1 MAPRTVRIRIQDAL
15 FETGNSKPQPQ
26 PEPEPDIKK
35 HKLHRYIRPLSS
47 DKYQSKLHKE
57 IEDYD
62 KSVRRWDKYAEHIP
76 PITYFSE
83 WFVSRRG
90 GQLRKN
96 IEYIDK
102 NIHHLN
108 ITPRMV
114 YNKMILL
121 FLFFLSIGYF
131 FSMIIENTM
140 YKLIIV
146 AIFLLIGQKIS
157 SGTTNKIKE
166 WSEPD
171 YAEKPVYNIALVNEA
186 MMCHGPTQLLE
197 RVAGNRAFGPIAK
210 EFSELIKEIHIQKLN
225 PYDAVVNWSENQELE
240 SLRDIGKIMRLKE
253 SGLPIDVDGF
263 INRAKRDSLRAIERE
278 TKKASVNQSVM
289 NIISISLPLMFAF
302 GMPFYYILYLK
313 PWVKILPMGT
323 VLIPLALTVFECAAY
338 HFIVVKLFGDKIF
351 KNYGKLIG
359 DVRFSTNWRES
370 ITKDMLDKNRVGM
383 GLVGFFGVLPM
394 SFFAGTEWFV
404 AAVASALFFY
414 ITTPYFYSKFGRGL
428 SDISSHEELAEEV
441 KTIIKHFYDSNHL
454 NAFIAFKSLPEKMG
468 GLKDVMNYYVKEVEL
483 GMSVESALINLADW
497 IDYKTDRNAI
507 MLTDRLRRTADALIE
522 SDRELR
528 LKRILEEITAVRE
541 AQQDRETAFTEA
553 KTEKSYISMYFMPLL
568 LGFSVFFAVILV
580 SVLQMFNVGMSSLL
594 PGKTTLGFGAI
605 VKDSIDSIRWI
616 VFSQGA
622 LNLTIAWKN
631 SERKDL
637 LRTIAIATVIYS
649 ITATIAFSFAAR
661 MLPTAF

>member
-1 MAPRTVRIRIQDAL
+1 MAPKTVRIQDAL
-15 FETGNSKPQPQ
+15 FEPGTSGAQ
-26 PEPEPDIKK
+26 PEPDIKK
-35 HKLHRYIRPLSS
+35 HKIHRYIRPPSS
-47 DKYQSKLHKE
+47 DKEQVNLHKE

-62 KSVRRWDKYAEHIP
+62 KSVRQWDKYAEHIP
-76 PITYFSE
+76 PVTYFSD

-96 IEYIDK
+96 IDYINK

-121 FLFFLSIGYF
+121 FLLFLCMGYF
-131 FSMIIENTM
+131 FSLIIENSM
-140 YKLIIV
+140 YKLIVV
-146 AIFLLIGQKIS
+146 AIFLLLGQKIS
-157 SGTTNKIKE
+157 ESSTTNKIKG

-171 YAEKPVYNIALVNEA
+171 YAEKLVYNIALVNEA

-197 RVAGNRAFGPIAK
+197 RVAGNSAFGPIAK

-225 PYDAVVNWSENQELE
+225 PYDAIVAWSESQELE

-253 SGLPIDVDGF
+253 SGFPIDVDGF
-263 INRAKRDSLRAIERE
+263 INRAKRDSLRAIEQE

-323 VLIPLALTVFECAAY
+323 VLIPLALTIFECAAY
-338 HFIVVKLFGDKIF
+338 HFIVGKLFGDKIF
-351 KNYGKLIG
+351 KSYGKLIG
-359 DVRFSTNWRES
+359 NVSFSTNWKET
-370 ITKDMLDKNRVGM
+370 ITKDMLDKNRIGM

-394 SFFAGTEWFV
+394 SFFAGIEWFV
-404 AAVASALFFY
+404 AAVLAGLFFY
-414 ITTPYFYSKFGRGL
+414 ITTPYFYSKLGRGL
-428 SDISSHEELAEEV
+428 SDISSYEELAEEV
-441 KTIIKHFYDSNHL
+441 KTIIKHFYDNNHL

-468 GLKDVMNYYVKEVEL
+468 GLKDVINYYVKEVEL
-483 GMSVESALINLADW
+483 GMSVESALTTLADW
-497 IDYKTDRNAI
+497 IDYKTNRNAI
-507 MLTDRLRRTADALIE
+507 LLTDRLRRTADALIE

-631 SERKDL
+631 SEKKDL

>member
-1 MAPRTVRIRIQDAL
+1 MASKPVRIQDAL
-15 FETGNSKPQPQ
+15 FGTGTSMAQ
-26 PEPEPDIKK
+26 PEPGTKN
-35 HKLHRYIRPLSS
+35 HKIHRYIRPQSY
-47 DKYQSKLHKE
+47 DKQQLNLHKE

-62 KSVRRWDKYAEHIP
+62 KSVRQWDKYAERIP
-76 PITYFSE
+76 PVTYFSD

-96 IEYIDK
+96 IDYIDK
-102 NIHHLN
+102 NIHHID
-108 ITPRMV
+108 ITPRMI

-121 FLFFLSIGYF
+121 YLLFLGIGYF
-131 FSMIIENTM
+131 FSLVIQESM
-140 YKLIIV
+140 YKLIVI

-157 SGTTNKIKE
+157 AGITGKIKE

-171 YAEKPVYNIALVNEA
+171 YTEKLVYNIALVNEA
-186 MMCHGPTQLLE
+186 MMCYGPTQLLE

-225 PYDAVVNWSENQELE
+225 PYDAIVAWSESQELE

-253 SGLPIDVDGF
+253 SGMPIDVDGF
-263 INRAKRDSLRAIERE
+263 INRAKRDSLRAIEQE
-278 TKKASVNQSVM
+278 TKKANVNQSVM

-313 PWVKILPMGT
+313 PWVKILPMGA
-323 VLIPLALTVFECAAY
+323 VLIPLALTIFECAAY
-338 HFIVVKLFGDKIF
+338 HFIIGKLFGDKIF
-351 KNYGKLIG
+351 KSYGKLIG
-359 DVRFSTNWRES
+359 EVKFSTNWKES
-370 ITKDMLDKNRVGM
+370 ITKDMLDKNRIGM
-383 GLVGFFGVLPM
+383 GVLGFLGVLPM
-394 SFFAGTEWFV
+394 AFFADPGWLA
-404 AAVASALFFY
+404 AAVLAGLFFY
-414 ITTPYFYSKFGRGL
+414 ITTPYFYSKLGHGL
-428 SDISSHEELAEEV
+428 LDISSYEELAEEI
-441 KTIIKHFYDSNHL
+441 KTIIKHFYDNNRL

-483 GMSVESALINLADW
+483 GMSVESALTTLADW
-497 IDYKTDRNAI
+497 IDYKTNRDAI

-580 SVLQMFNVGMSSLL
+580 SVLQMFNVGLSSLL
-594 PGKTTLGFGAI
+594 PGRTSLGFGLV
-605 VKDSIDSIRWI
+605 VKDSISSIRWI

-631 SERKDL
+631 SEHKDL

-649 ITATIAFSFAAR
+649 ITATIAFTFAAR